1 MNNIKVK
8 APATVANLSC
18 GYDIL
23 GLCLDNPRDEIK
35 IEKIKENKIILD
47 LIKSDFSDI
56 PTDPKDNTGGLPAI
70 LIHEKLR
77 LNYGFKITIK
87 KGIPLFG
94 GLGSSAATAAGVVYG
109 INELLDKP
117 FTSDEMIAYA
127 LEGEKISSKTPH
139 ADNIGPCL
147 LGGLVLIKNMDP
159 LDIINIPIGPLYV
172 SVIHPDIKISTKMAR
187 EILPQSINLNDAVR
201 QWSNVA
207 GLTYGF
213 TVNDHSIIK
222 RSMKDFIIE
231 PVRSKL
237 IPGFDEI
244 KNSAIKKGAL
254 GCSISG
260 SGPSIFALSQNK
272 KDAQNVLSAMSIEAD
287 KFSYSFH
294 SYFSAINHSG
304 VTTF

>member
-23 GLCLDNPRDEIK
+23 GLCLDNTNDEIK

-47 LIKSDFSDI
+47 LIKSDFADV

-70 LIHEKLR
+70 LIHEKLK

-147 LGGLVLIKNMDP
+147 LGGLVHIKNM
-159 LDIINIPIGPLYV
+159 
-172 SVIHPDIKISTKMAR
+172 IS
-187 EILPQSINLNDAVR
+187 S
-201 QWSNVA
+201 
-207 GLTYGF
+207 LTNG
-213 TVNDHSIIK
+213 
-222 RSMKDFIIE
+222 
-231 PVRSKL
+231 
-237 IPGFDEI
+237 
-244 KNSAIKKGAL
+244 
-254 GCSISG
+254 
-260 SGPSIFALSQNK
+260 
-272 KDAQNVLSAMSIEAD
+272 
-287 KFSYSFH
+287 
-294 SYFSAINHSG
+294 
-304 VTTF
+304 